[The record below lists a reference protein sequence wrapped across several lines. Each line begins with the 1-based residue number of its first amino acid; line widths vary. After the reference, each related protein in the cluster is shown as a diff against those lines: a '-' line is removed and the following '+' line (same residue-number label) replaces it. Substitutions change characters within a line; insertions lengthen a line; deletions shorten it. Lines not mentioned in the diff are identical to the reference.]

1 MKSINFAYES
11 KEQLKNKLGS
21 LSDERNI
28 LIQIFDGKF
37 DVAFTNDVIKN
48 LIEILPHSEIML
60 SSSIAGIAD
69 SSAYE
74 GEITICVSIF
84 KKTTIKVLSFCGN
97 DENGIAKQIVSKI
110 SKDTKLLILFGDK
123 NKADC
128 KVVLDNIALQ
138 SPETIVSGGVAG
150 DDLSNSHIY
159 LGDKS
164 GVGEFSF
171 VCAMLDSPD
180 LKVYTDY
187 IFEFINIGT
196 AMTITSIG
204 DGGIVKT
211 INNIPV
217 REIYRKYLGDLVADN
232 LPMSSFEF
240 PLTLFEN
247 GMLVG
252 KAVTEIFDDGSARYS
267 SDIKLGSKVG
277 FGVRSIIDTTNKVVS
292 QINNLKEL
300 NIEGIYLYLCITR
313 YIYFKTTGLQSHQ
326 VEKFD
331 SIAPSGGFFAYG
343 EFFHSKNKNHIF
355 NVSSSLVALSEG
367 CEDSNNAKSLEY
379 NVPMFNNADM
389 AIHAISYLAKVANDD
404 YRAMVKI
411 FGQYK
416 ELLEESSMIL
426 YINKKGIIVSV
437 NEVFLTTSKYQ
448 KSDVIGE
455 RVISFISNDSRNVTK
470 SIWDCIKDNKTWR
483 GNVKNIAKG
492 GGFFYTKTIIKP
504 IIDADNNVLMYICSM
519 DDVTE
524 YELKNQYFEHSIH
537 SVTEMSV
544 EKEKIIE
551 EYQDLLDKSTAM
563 IRIKNGHFV
572 EVNQSFEQ
580 LFGYTSRELVNK
592 HFSIV
597 LDASQNSVE
606 ELIEKNKNI
615 LVTTGFLSH
624 NLICLDKNRNKLHIQ
639 AYIMRVNTPSAD
651 ATDIEFIGILHNV
664 TEIFEMQEEL
674 INVQKEV
681 IYAMGSI
688 SEGRSRETGNH
699 VKRVAE
705 YSYLLAKLYGLDE
718 EQAKLLKIASPMHD
732 IGKLAI
738 PDAILNKPGKLTD
751 EEFNIMKTHAQQGCD
766 MLRFSDRDIL
776 KASAEIALTHHE
788 WWNGCGYPNKLS
800 GEDIPLF
807 GRITAVA
814 DVFDALSHDRCYKK
828 AWPIED
834 VVEHMLKLRD
844 VQFQGKLVDLLVENL
859 DKFIKIKDEFVDKF

>member
-1 MKSINFAYES
+1 MKNINFVYEN
-11 KEQLKNKLGS
+11 KEQLQNKLS
-21 LSDERNI
+21 IFSDEKNI

-37 DVAFTNDVIKN
+37 DIAFTNDVIKN

-60 SSSIAGIAD
+60 SSTIAGIAD
-69 SSAYE
+69 SNVYE
-74 GEITICVSIF
+74 GKITISVSIF
-84 KKTTIKVLSFCGN
+84 KKTKIKVLSFYGDDDN
-97 DENGIAKQIVSKI
+97 AIAKQIIGNI
-110 SKDTKLLILFGDK
+110 SKDTKLLILFGDN

-171 VCAMLDSPD
+171 VCVILDSTD
-180 LKVYTDY
+180 LKVYTDF

-252 KAVTEIFDDGSARYS
+252 KVVTEIFDDGSARYS
-267 SDIKLGSKVG
+267 SDIKLGSKVS

-343 EFFHSKNKNHIF
+343 EFFHSKNKNHVF

-367 CEDSNNAKSLEY
+367 CEEINNIKSIES
-379 NVPMFNNADM
+379 PTSIFNQNDM
-389 AIHAISYLAKVANDD
+389 AIYSISHLANVVNDD
-404 YRAMVKI
+404 YRAMVKV

-426 YINKKGIIVSV
+426 YIDKHGVIIGV
-437 NEVFLTTSKYQ
+437 NEAFLATSKYQ
-448 KSDVIGE
+448 KSDIIGE
-455 RVISFISNDSRNVTK
+455 RLSRFIYEDSQSTIQVIWN
-470 SIWDCIKDNKTWR
+470 CIKDNKTWH
-483 GNVKNIAKG
+483 GNIKNLAKDG
-492 GGFFYTKTIIKP
+492 SIFYTRTTIKP
-504 IIDADNNVLMYICSM
+504 IVDSKNNLLMYICSM

-524 YELKNQYFEHSIH
+524 YEFKNQSFEHSIN
-537 SVTEMSV
+537 SIAEISL
-544 EKEKIIE
+544 EKEKIIQ
-551 EYQDLLDKSTAM
+551 EYQSLLDRSTAM
-563 IRIKNGHFV
+563 IKIKNYCFV
-572 EVNQSFEQ
+572 EVNQHFEQ
-580 LFGYTSRELVNK
+580 IVGYTRNEILNQPISLLLDMPKDNIQNFIAENEKILYTKGFVN
-592 HFSIV
+592 
-597 LDASQNSVE
+597 LNLTCLA
-606 ELIEKNKNI
+606 KN
-615 LVTTGFLSH
+615 G
-624 NLICLDKNRNKLHIQ
+624 NKLHIQ
-639 AYIMRVNTPSAD
+639 AYLMGVNTEN
-651 ATDIEFIGILHNV
+651 TEEREIIGILHNI
-664 TEIFEMQEEL
+664 TEIYTM
-674 INVQKEV
+674 QKELENIHKEI
-681 IYAMGSI
+681 IYAMGAI

-751 EEFNIMKTHAQQGCD
+751 EEFEIMKTHAQKGYD
-766 MLRFSDRDIL
+766 MLHYSDRDIL

-788 WWNGCGYPNKLS
+788 WWNGKGYPNKLS
-800 GEDIPLF
+800 GEEIPLF

-828 AWPIED
+828 AWPIQE
-834 VVEHMLKLRD
+834 VIEHMLKLRN
-844 VQFQGKLVDLLVENL
+844 VQFQGELVDLLVENL
-859 DKFIKIKDEFVDKF
+859 DKFINIKDEFADKF